1 MKVLNRWREWHEE
14 GDWKTSSFWFH
25 VQRMPLSITVAG
37 FGVVSMYLGNV
48 WAAMYEA
55 NSFFASFP
63 IMTFV
68 FSHYLAFTLV
78 MGFSGLMVLF
88 MANRSGGYG

>member
-37 FGVVSMYLGNV
+37 FIFWFGK
-48 WAAMYEA
+48 
-55 NSFFASFP
+55 
-63 IMTFV
+63 
-68 FSHYLAFTLV
+68 
-78 MGFSGLMVLF
+78 
-88 MANRSGGYG
+88 